1 MAKVS
6 QRQVLAYVQPTTTAA
21 GGTTVNGATTATAP
35 EVKNGSSTFY
45 FAQVSGGEIT
55 ASVEKIYEGGKSR
68 PTVLCAPSEIGDIT
82 LTAHY
87 DDAEVDGGLAKTIRA
102 LRQYVGTAF
111 YDIYI
116 QTFNCGLTSKAN
128 DRVYKNA
135 LLVGLTEPDGDS
147 SSGAPSTFALTFSIS
162 DVSPPTTPTTTTT
175 TATAGA

>member
-6 QRQVLAYVQPTTTAA
+6 QRQVLAYISSPSGSLGANKTQPPSMPASA
-21 GGTTVNGATTATAP
+21 GGQ
-35 EVKNGSSTFY
+35 FY

-55 ASVEKIYEGGKSR
+55 ASVEKIYEGGRSR

-87 DDAEVDGGLAKTIRA
+87 DDDESDGKLAKVIRD
-102 LRQYVGTAF
+102 LRQWVGTAF
-111 YDIYI
+111 YDITV
-116 QTFNCGLTSKAN
+116 QNFNCGLNDKKN
-128 DRVYKNA
+128 DRIYKNA

-162 DVSPPTTPTTTTT
+162 DVSVPVEPTTTA
-175 TATAGA
+175 ATA